1 VGKVEVSF
9 LRGEGPEAQRHDPS
23 REYALEKQ
31 QFGATRRARWFG
43 H

>member
-1 VGKVEVSF
+1 VGKIEINF
-9 LRGEGPEAQRHDPS
+9 LRGDGPEAQRYDPS

-43 H
+43 R